1 MVTYISH
8 MDKIYLAV
16 FFLKKK
22 LISSAASSLR
32 HRFETRTGPAGR
44 PGPETGPGKSKNLP
58 GS

>member
-1 MVTYISH
+1 

-22 LISSAASSLR
+22 LIFSAASSLR